1 MTYGVDR
8 DGTEQKR
15 SKGRAYGSSLA
26 SLYCYQ
32 LSDFGTLYKKR
43 MLSYRNFHLK
53 VLFLN
58 KIASYEVIAL
68 AWPCQYIV
76 TILYA
81 VNSDHIFTA

>member
-1 MTYGVDR
+1 MGLT
-8 DGTEQKR
+8 GTAR
-15 SKGRAYGSSLA
+15 SKKEAREELMVLPLLLCIVTNYRISAP
-26 SLYCYQ
+26 C
-32 LSDFGTLYKKR
+32 TKR

>member
-1 MTYGVDR
+1 MGLT
-8 DGTEQKR
+8 GTAR
-15 SKGRAYGSSLA
+15 SKKKQGKSLWFFPCFFV
-26 SLYCYQ
+26 LLPIIGFRHLVQ
-32 LSDFGTLYKKR
+32 KR
-43 MLSYRNFHLK
+43 MLSYCNFHLK

>member
-1 MTYGVDR
+1 MGLT
-8 DGTEQKR
+8 GTAR
-15 SKGRAYGSSLA
+15 SKKEAREELMVLPLLLCIVVLLPIIGFRHLV
-26 SLYCYQ
+26 Q
-32 LSDFGTLYKKR
+32 KR
-43 MLSYRNFHLK
+43 MLSYCNFHLK